1 MKPQNEIE
9 KIATRRIAKAIMEQ
23 AELEG
28 WRKLKSEA
36 DVAAKVGQAVAR
48 HASQHGINP
57 LFIKSSLMRL
67 QDGRL

>member
-1 MKPQNEIE
+1 MKPQSEIE
-9 KIATRRIAKAIMEQ
+9 KIATRRIAKAIIEQ

-28 WRKLKSEA
+28 WRKLKNEA

>member
-9 KIATRRIAKAIMEQ
+9 KIATRRIAKAIIEQ

-28 WRKLKSEA
+28 WRKLKNEA